1 MYLTSSIANTS
12 QQSATFVTINEP
24 TLTHHHPVLMFYTR
38 VFSLGVVHFIDFD
51 KCKMTCIHH
60 FSIILNIFTTLKIF
74 CALPIHPSMG
84 FLKVKIKKS
93 FRALQTE
100 MTDFLSVPKKKKRQ
114 KKYRK
119 QYFEL

>member
-1 MYLTSSIANTS
+1 
-12 QQSATFVTINEP
+12 
-24 TLTHHHPVLMFYTR
+24 
-38 VFSLGVVHFIDFD
+38 
-51 KCKMTCIHH
+51 
-60 FSIILNIFTTLKIF
+60 
-74 CALPIHPSMG
+74 MG

-100 MTDFLSVPKKKKRQ
+100 MTDFLSVPKKKKKKQ